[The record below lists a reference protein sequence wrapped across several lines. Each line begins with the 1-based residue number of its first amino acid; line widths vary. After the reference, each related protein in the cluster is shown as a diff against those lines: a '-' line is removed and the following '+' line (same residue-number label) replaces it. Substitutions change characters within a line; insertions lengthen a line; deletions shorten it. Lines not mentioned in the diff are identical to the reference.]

1 MKKISNIKCTL
12 FGAVLSIVLSA
23 GAVVAAPVS
32 IEAVMTPQ
40 EQMKFKFAD
49 GTKHFVL
56 AVRREGKA
64 EGSGIFAGAS
74 VTEFGWH
81 DIMSPIAGDPSGYLQ
96 LTDDKGGVAV
106 IKWKVRAVFMKGE
119 KKPALFDNGYWE
131 LVNGT
136 GKFAGKRG
144 VGSLVIKPAGGPKR
158 KFILVGEVGD
168 TP

>member
-1 MKKISNIKCTL
+1 MKHISKIKRAV
-12 FGAVLSIVLSA
+12 FGAALGVVLSA
-23 GAVVAAPVS
+23 GAVIAAPVS

-40 EQMKFKFAD
+40 QQMKFKFGD
-49 GTKHFVL
+49 GTKHFIL

-64 EGSGIFAGAS
+64 EGSGILAGTS

-81 DIMSPIAGDPSGYLQ
+81 DIYPPFGGDPGGYLQ

-106 IKWKVRAVFMKGE
+106 IKFKVRAVFMKGA
-119 KKPALFDNGYWE
+119 KKPKLNDYGFWE

-144 VGSLVIKPAGGPKR
+144 IGSLRIEPAGGPKR
-158 KFILVGEVGD
+158 KFVLVGEIGD
-168 TP
+168 AP